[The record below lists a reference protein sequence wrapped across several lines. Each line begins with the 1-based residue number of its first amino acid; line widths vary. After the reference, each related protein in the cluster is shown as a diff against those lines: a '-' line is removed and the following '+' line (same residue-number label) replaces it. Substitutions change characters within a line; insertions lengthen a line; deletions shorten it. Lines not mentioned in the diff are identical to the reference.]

1 VAVARPD
8 AGRDGIDCG
17 NRGDAWTAD
26 RRARRSANTMM
37 ALAEGD
43 TPGGA
48 ANRPGR
54 CWHCPRCTGSM
65 VQICHVFPV
74 EWASAVAWRTAR
86 DTIGVL
92 PSWAVRV
99 RHAARVTQCA

>member
-1 VAVARPD
+1 
-8 AGRDGIDCG
+8 
-17 NRGDAWTAD
+17 
-26 RRARRSANTMM
+26 MM